1 MRIID
6 PGSTRVFQ
14 KIVEI
19 QQKIEIQIQFMLH
32 FLNVTVDW
40 SSWEQFSPNFLN
52 FVKHSELGFVKKYVY
67 AKILSVH
74 VTVIKYDFIIN
85 RCNKIKKVSYVQ

>member
-1 MRIID
+1 MTHEMYIIPDLRIID
-6 PGSTRVFQ
+6 PGSTKVFQ

-19 QQKIEIQIQFMLH
+19 QQKLEIQIQFMQH

-52 FVKHSELGFVKKYVY
+52 FVKHSELGFV
-67 AKILSVH
+67 
-74 VTVIKYDFIIN
+74 
-85 RCNKIKKVSYVQ
+85 